1 MLGWVVILARRVVVN
16 VGEEKEF
23 DRGER
28 KKIKKS
34 FSWSTITVYICTV
47 TVHFA
52 RYHVYLDIFTR
63 TDVEGFWD
71 KMCKLEHFLYFR

>member
-28 KKIKKS
+28 KKIKKII
-34 FSWSTITVYICTV
+34 FMVNNN
-47 TVHFA
+47 
-52 RYHVYLDIFTR
+52 HVYMHGYCSFCKISCIFR
-63 TDVEGFWD
+63 
-71 KMCKLEHFLYFR
+71 HFYKN